1 MELAEKAMQDI
12 SATSENIGKVIKAID
27 DIAFQTNILALNAA
41 VEAARAEAAGK
52 GFAVVADEVRNL
64 SQKSAQAA
72 KNTTSLIESS
82 IAAVE
87 NGTDLVNKSAASFAA
102 VAEKSAEVSKT
113 VQDISS
119 RSQERVD
126 NISQFS
132 ISIEQVF
139 SVVQTK
145 SATAEESAAA
155 CEEPSGQSN
164 YLLKSVSGFKI
175 GDGA

>member
-1 MELAEKAMQDI
+1 MNEGISNMELAEKAMQDI

-82 IAAVE
+82 IAAV
-87 NGTDLVNKSAASFAA
+87 
-102 VAEKSAEVSKT
+102 AEKSAEVGKT

-139 SVVQTK
+139 AVVQTK